1 MVIFNLSR
9 RMVSIRRGAG
19 KKWLRPVARAM
30 LVCYIRKIT
39 EEKLLQVGIAVRALE
54 SALV

>member
-30 LVCYIRKIT
+30 PVCYIRKVT
-39 EEKLLQVGIAVRALE
+39 EEKQLQIGFAVWALE